1 MINLLNSSW
10 FDRNTAANSSNNP
23 YVQQARE
30 QALLANKTKNN
41 SGDTQAEAEA
51 AKNKDQISISPEAQK
66 LIYQQQLDN
75 PRTDR
80 QKNADIVRFM
90 PSSVKSMTGGL
101 NWMDAA
107 NAATVDSSSDVAK
120 QVEEAKVKDMLEYP
134 MEYLRQVPLGTL
146 SAKAQEMGFEM
157 PQSLANLSQKQA
169 QSLVLKLM

>member
-30 QALLANKTKNN
+30 QALLANKAKNN
-41 SGDTQAEAEA
+41 VGDAQAEA
-51 AKNKDQISISPEAQK
+51 AKNRDQISISPEAQK

-80 QKNADIVRFM
+80 QKAADLVRFM

-107 NAATVDSSSDVAK
+107 KAATVDSSSDVAK
-120 QVEEAKVKDMLEYP
+120 KLEEAKVKDMLEYP
-134 MEYLRQVPLGTL
+134 MEYLRQIGPAAL
-146 SAKAQEMGFEM
+146 SAQAKAMGFEM
-157 PQSLANLSQKQA
+157 PQSLADLTQKQA

>member
-30 QALLANKTKNN
+30 QALLANKAKTNSAEVQSDTTKN
-41 SGDTQAEAEA
+41 Q
-51 AKNKDQISISPEAQK
+51 DQISISPEAQK

-75 PRTDR
+75 PRSDR
-80 QKNADIVRFM
+80 QKAADIVRFM

-107 NAATVDSSSDVAK
+107 KSATVDSSSDIANK
-120 QVEEAKVKDMLEYP
+120 VEEAKVKDMLEYP
-134 MEYLRQVPLGTL
+134 MEYLRQITPGTL

-157 PQSLANLSQKQA
+157 PQSLANLTQKQA

>member
-30 QALLANKTKNN
+30 QALLANKAKNN
-41 SGDTQAEAEA
+41 SGDTQAEA

-66 LIYQQQLDN
+66 LIYQQQLDT

-107 NAATVDSSSDVAK
+107 NAATVDNSSDVAK

-134 MEYLRQVPLGTL
+134 MEYLRQIPPGTL

-157 PQSLANLSQKQA
+157 PQSLANLTQKQA

>member
-10 FDRNTAANSSNNP
+10 FDRSTAANSSNNP
-23 YVQQARE
+23 YVQQSRE
-30 QALLANKTKNN
+30 QALLASKTKVNAA
-41 SGDTQAEAEA
+41 DTQSDT
-51 AKNKDQISISPEAQK
+51 AKNQDQISISPEAQK

-80 QKNADIVRFM
+80 QRAANLVKLM
-90 PSSVKSMTGGL
+90 PSSVQSMTGGL

-107 NAATVDSSSDVAK
+107 KSATVDSSSDVAK

-134 MEYLRQVPLGTL
+134 MEYLRQIGPAAL
-146 SAKAQEMGFEM
+146 SAQAKAMGFEM
-157 PQSLANLSQKQA
+157 PQSLADLTQKQA